1 MARPARSDSDK
12 RQGGMRAAALLHAL
26 AARLGVE
33 NPHQFAKRFD
43 DLVGTSTQTS
53 GKWRLNFAGSQPL
66 STQQLKLLCRL
77 DTDAYDLHKRGP
89 ADLWVAMWADERD
102 LWRLCRTRLSPLGAS
117 LDDQIWSEIADEFV
131 EEKTFDATLSDFE
144 NELLQAE
151 AYGEPLLLRQLTEAV
166 ALARLFRSLS
176 ALALLPID
184 GRAISRC
191 MHICLNDRNIAT
203 ELRRYGVLDGV
214 RQEVADLA
222 ATSATGTPVT
232 ERWEALTPKLAWGG
246 AHGEDFSR

>member
-1 MARPARSDSDK
+1 
-12 RQGGMRAAALLHAL
+12 MRAAAFLHVL

-43 DLVGTSTQTS
+43 DMLGTSTQTS

-66 STQQLKLLCRL
+66 SAQQLKLLCRL
-77 DTDAYDLHKRGP
+77 DTNAYDLHECGP
-89 ADLWVAMWADERD
+89 ADLWVAMWADERN
-102 LWRLCRTRLSPLGAS
+102 LWQLCRTRLSPLGAS
-117 LDDQIWSEIADEFV
+117 LDDRIWREIADEFV
-131 EEKTFDATLSDFE
+131 EEKTFNATLSAFE
-144 NELLQAE
+144 DELLQAE

-166 ALARLFRSLS
+166 ALARLFQSLS

-191 MHICLNDRNIAT
+191 MHICLNDRNIAA

-214 RQEVADLA
+214 RQEVAHL
-222 ATSATGTPVT
+222 SATTVAGTPVT
-232 ERWEALTPKLAWGG
+232 EQWNALTPKLAWCG
-246 AHGEDFSR
+246 AQGKNFSR

>member
-1 MARPARSDSDK
+1 M
-12 RQGGMRAAALLHAL
+12 
-26 AARLGVE
+26 
-33 NPHQFAKRFD
+33 
-43 DLVGTSTQTS
+43 
-53 GKWRLNFAGSQPL
+53 
-66 STQQLKLLCRL
+66 
-77 DTDAYDLHKRGP
+77 
-89 ADLWVAMWADERD
+89 
-102 LWRLCRTRLSPLGAS
+102 GAS
-117 LDDQIWSEIADEFV
+117 LDDRIWSEIADEFV

-246 AHGEDFSR
+246 AHGENFSR

>member
-1 MARPARSDSDK
+1 
-12 RQGGMRAAALLHAL
+12 MRAAALLHAL

-43 DLVGTSTQTS
+43 ELVGTSTQTS
-53 GKWRLNFAGSQPL
+53 GKWRLNFAGSRPL
-66 STQQLKLLCRL
+66 SAQQLKLLCRL
-77 DTDAYDLHKRGP
+77 DTDAYDLHNHGP

-117 LDDQIWSEIADEFV
+117 LDDRIWSEIADEFV

-166 ALARLFRSLS
+166 ALARLFQSLS

-203 ELRRYGVLDGV
+203 ELRRYGVLDDV
-214 RQEVADLA
+214 RQEVTDLA

-232 ERWEALTPKLAWGG
+232 ERSEALTPKLAWGR
-246 AHGEDFSR
+246 AHGENFSR